1 MLIGGHTVLETSG
14 ERVFGGKAVE
24 HQKGPG
30 IRQPTQSAYKR
41 AVNGRSAQHE
51 TATREIENRAVRG
64 SDGPDFLTSKRTEVH
79 GDDGGAPRWPA
90 GEALQALRGAPQAL

>member
-1 MLIGGHTVLETSG
+1 MLVGGHTVLETSG

-30 IRQPTQSAYKR
+30 IRQPTQSAYER

-51 TATREIENRAVRG
+51 PTARQIENRAVRVR
-64 SDGPDFLTSKRTEVH
+64 DGPDLLTSKRTEVH

-90 GEALQALRGAPQAL
+90 GESLQALRSAPQVF